1 MIYRTLISTEDLNAH
16 RAQSDW
22 RVVDCRFELSRP
34 DAGEVAWRESHISG
48 SVYAHL
54 ERDLSGRID
63 PTTGRHPLPDPALL
77 AEKLGEWGIDGETQV
92 VACDASGGALAAARL
107 WWLLRWLGHERV
119 AVLDGGWQA
128 WLAGGF
134 EIDDEIPAPQPV
146 KFPRRPALVEALDVR
161 TVNDNAGLQLI
172 DARGAQRFRGEVE
185 PIDPVAG
192 HIPGAVNHP
201 FSENLDA
208 NGKFL
213 APEMLRERFRHV
225 VAENAVHYCGSG
237 VTSCHNLLAMEH
249 AGLSGSRLYAGSWS
263 EWIRD
268 PARPVTKDD

>member
-1 MIYRTLISTEDLNAH
+1 MIYRTLISAETLDAH
-16 RAQSDW
+16 LADTNW

-34 DAGEVAWRESHISG
+34 DAGEIAWRESHIPG

-63 PTTGRHPLPDPALL
+63 PSTGRHPLPDPGVL
-77 AEKLGEWGIDGETQV
+77 ADRLGEWGIGGETQV
-92 VACDASGGALAAARL
+92 VAYDAAGGAMAAARL
-107 WWLLRWLGHERV
+107 WWLARWLGHERV

-134 EIDDEIPAPQPV
+134 ATDDAIPAPGSRT
-146 KFPRRPALVEALDVR
+146 FPRRPALVEPLD
-161 TVNDNAGLQLI
+161 AGAIRHGWHLI
-172 DARGAQRFRGEVE
+172 DARGAERFRGEVE

-192 HIPGAVNHP
+192 HIPGAANRP
-201 FSENLDA
+201 FSGNLDA
-208 NGKFL
+208 SGKFL
-213 APEMLRERFRHV
+213 APEVLRERFGAV
-225 VAENAVHYCGSG
+225 PAESTAHYCGSG

-268 PARPVTKDD
+268 PERPVAKGSE